1 MKFKQGVMLK
11 KCIRDVTMGACKGS
25 HQHSGVRRTRGV
37 PTRSEADQ
45 VRETREHFR
54 GCADQEAYRPKGKR
68 RRTSST
74 TSRTEKNFFVY
85 TEETIYVMNTV
96 DELYFKFVIT
106 VTTTG
111 RPSPI
116 LTGRAAPLSFARQ
129 EGLNRGALGDALTGG
144 PYGGGVL
151 RWESERALIVLR

>member
-1 MKFKQGVMLK
+1 MLK

-37 PTRSEADQ
+37 PTRSE
-45 VRETREHFR
+45 VNEVLKTRENFR
-54 GCADQEAYRPKGKR
+54 GCAEQEAYRPKGKKK
-68 RRTSST
+68 RTSST

-85 TEETIYVMNTV
+85 TEETIYVMKETIHVRDMV

-111 RPSPI
+111 RNSP
-116 LTGRAAPLSFARQ
+116 F
-129 EGLNRGALGDALTGG
+129 
-144 PYGGGVL
+144 
-151 RWESERALIVLR
+151 